1 MTELPR
7 LESQY
12 DAFLFAPVC
21 EADEMTLSVLSVLA
35 RHDVDPWQ
43 EAARLAQ
50 LSKEQAVNS
59 LASKICKSNS
69 ERWSASEASVLAAR
83 LIELLPSHGRSNSN
97 QLWTDDGNGRLTFWI
112 VAGMLFMSIAISGT
126 STQKLTKASSG
137 PAHSVGMAIQDV
149 SVTRSPRRIGTD

>member
-1 MTELPR
+1 MSELPR

-12 DAFLFAPVC
+12 DAFLFASVC

-50 LSKEQAVNS
+50 LAKDQAVNS

-69 ERWSASEASVLAAR
+69 ERWSASEASMLAER
-83 LIELLPSHGRSNSN
+83 LIELLPSHSRPSSN
-97 QLWTDDGNGRLTFWI
+97 QLWADDGNGRLTFWI
-112 VAGMLFMSIAISGT
+112 VAGMLFTSIAISGN
-126 STQKLTKASSG
+126 SMQKLTNGSSG

-149 SVTRSPRRIGTD
+149 PGTRSPRGVGTD